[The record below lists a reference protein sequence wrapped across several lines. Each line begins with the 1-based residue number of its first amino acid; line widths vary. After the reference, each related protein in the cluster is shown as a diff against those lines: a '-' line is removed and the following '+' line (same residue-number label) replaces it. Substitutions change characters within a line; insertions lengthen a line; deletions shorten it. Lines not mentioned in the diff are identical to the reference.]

1 MCSPGRSS
9 GFESPK
15 AVRLEALPLRDPL
28 LRLHPSLTGLL
39 QQHDGETGLRAGG
52 SGRLRRLSTNGVDM
66 DGLGNHSPGL
76 CRRED
81 VRAALRSN
89 PDGPDQVRVKVARTS
104 DPGPPAVAGMLVG
117 YADLPD
123 PGLKCV
129 ARNIGSSRGTA
140 AWPGVDA
147 M

>member
-81 VRAALRSN
+81 VGAALRSN
-89 PDGPDQVRVKVARTS
+89 PDGPDQVRVKVARTPQS
-104 DPGPPAVAGMLVG
+104 DPGPPRSPV
-117 YADLPD
+117 
-123 PGLKCV
+123 
-129 ARNIGSSRGTA
+129 RS
-140 AWPGVDA
+140 WA
-147 M
+147 MPTCRTPA